1 MSGAKL
7 IEPLPAHRFDTAPLF
22 AYLHSNLENFSP
34 DARLQQFQGGQS
46 NPTFLLE
53 TGPRKY
59 VLRKKPPGTLLA
71 SAHQIDR
78 EYRIQQ
84 ALQGSGVPVVPMR
97 LYCADPTIIGTEFY
111 VMDFL
116 PGRVFGDVLMPELA
130 PAERGALQRD
140 LFTTIGRLH
149 ALDYAACGLAD
160 FGRPTNYA
168 ARQLARWRGQYEA
181 AQTEDLPAMTQLM
194 DWLGAHLPER
204 DESAIVHGD
213 FRLGNMMV
221 HPSAPRIIAVLDWE
235 LATLGHPL
243 ADLAYCCLPFHLPQI
258 EGPLQG
264 YGALDLAAHGLGP
277 EDDMLALYCRV
288 TGRASIADWNFF
300 LGFAMFRS
308 AAIAEGVYARALAG
322 NAADAR
328 GIAMHGVAKVMA
340 QSGWDIV
347 RR

>member
-7 IEPLPAHRFDTAPLF
+7 VEPLPAHRFDPAPLF
-22 AYLHSNLENFSP
+22 AYLRDHLEDFP
-34 DARLQQFQGGQS
+34 GEARLLQFQGGQS

-53 TGPRKY
+53 TVAHKY
-59 VLRKKPPGTLLA
+59 VLRKKPPGQLLA

-84 ALQGSGVPVVPMR
+84 ALRGTDVPVVPMR
-97 LYCADPTIIGTEFY
+97 LYCADPAIIGTEFY
-111 VMDFL
+111 IMDFL
-116 PGRVFGDVLMPELA
+116 PGRVFGDVLMPDLS
-130 PAERGALQRD
+130 PAERGAVQRD

-149 ALDYAACGLAD
+149 RLDYGACGLAD
-160 FGRPTNYA
+160 FGRPTGYA

-181 AQTEDLPAMTQLM
+181 SQTEDVPAMTKLM
-194 DWLGAHLPER
+194 AWLGAHVPER
-204 DESAIVHGD
+204 DESAIAHGD

-221 HPSAPRIIAVLDWE
+221 HPSDPRIIAVLDWE

-243 ADLAYCCLPFHLPQI
+243 ADLAYCCMPFHLPRI

-264 YGALDLAAHGLGP
+264 YGGLDLAAHGLAN

-288 TGRASIADWNFF
+288 TGRYEIVDWKFF

-322 NAADAR
+322 NAADTR
-328 GIAMHGVAKVMA
+328 GIAMHEVMKVMA
-340 QSGWDIV
+340 QSGWEV
-347 RR
+347 VG

>member
-7 IEPLPAHRFDTAPLF
+7 VEPLPAHRFDPAPLF
-22 AYLHSNLENFSP
+22 AYLRDHLEDFP
-34 DARLQQFQGGQS
+34 GEARLLQFQGGQS

-53 TGPRKY
+53 TASQKY
-59 VLRKKPPGTLLA
+59 VLRKKPPGQLLA

-84 ALQGSGVPVVPMR
+84 ALRGTDVPVVPVR
-97 LYCADPTIIGTEFY
+97 LYCADPAIIGTEFY
-111 VMDFL
+111 IMDFL
-116 PGRVFGDVLMPELA
+116 PGRVFGDVLMPDLS
-130 PAERGALQRD
+130 PAERGAMQRD

-149 ALDYAACGLAD
+149 RLDYGACGLAD
-160 FGRPTNYA
+160 FGRPTGYA

-181 AQTEDLPAMTQLM
+181 SQTEDVPAMTKLM
-194 DWLGAHLPER
+194 AWLSTHVPER
-204 DESAIVHGD
+204 DESAIAHGD

-221 HPSAPRIIAVLDWE
+221 HPSDPRIIAVLDWE

-243 ADLAYCCLPFHLPQI
+243 ADLAYCCLPFHLPRI

-264 YGALDLAAHGLGP
+264 YGGLDLAAHGLAN

-288 TGRASIADWNFF
+288 TGRYEIVDWKFF

-322 NAADAR
+322 NAADTR
-328 GIAMHGVAKVMA
+328 GIAMHEVMKVMA
-340 QSGWDIV
+340 QSGWEIV
-347 RR
+347 G